1 MREEGWEPVV
11 QTVSIDS
18 RTNLIVMRLL
28 SFLMDRI
35 DPSVIPQLFDFYRR
49 IGWLGK
55 AAAEYLS
62 AVSEGTKPELPPEEE
77 AFVEEDLEEHNLVIK
92 KGKEPEDEE
101 EYEEEEAEPDW
112 RLTPEDHIK
121 CWMFMMEIAGVD
133 IDKNAWC
140 EAEQRIGRFEREL
153 SDYYRM

>member
-1 MREEGWEPVV
+1 VHNEGWEPAV
-11 QTVSIDS
+11 QTVPIDS

-35 DPSVIPQLFDFYRR
+35 DPTVIPELFDFYRR

-62 AVSEGTKPELPPEEE
+62 AVSEGTKPEALPEEE
-77 AFVEEDLEEHNLVIK
+77 AFAEEDLEDHNLVIK
-92 KGKEPEDEE
+92 KGPEPDEE
-101 EYEEEEAEPDW
+101 EVEVEEADW

-133 IDKNAWC
+133 IDKNTWC
-140 EAEQRIGRFEREL
+140 EVEERIGRFEREL